1 MRGDLVKSTDAAG
14 NVTCYT
20 YNEAHQLLS
29 ATTIRG
35 PYVYPNG
42 SQIKQFVYN
51 SATLNGSAMQN
62 TAGRLAR
69 AYTYPTAGQGNT
81 TDEYYNYS
89 ARGELTDVYQ
99 STNHSGGFYH
109 ATAGYWANGRLN
121 ALGLLNASGSKLIPN
136 LTYTPDGAGRLNK
149 VNADSGQNPIN
160 LVSYDAASRPTNVK
174 FGSGDS
180 DAFSYDPSTG
190 RMTQYLYAVGSTCQP
205 IVGTLNWNA
214 NGSMMSRGNYDPIT
228 PANTDYCSYSHD
240 DLGRIQNYSCT
251 AGWAQSFSY
260 DTFGNISKSGS
271 ITYTPGYDT
280 AKNQAYGAA
289 YDGNG
294 NVKSIAGRTFAWDAS
309 GNSITIDGVSAIFD
323 ASDRMAEQNRSGSYT
338 QVLYSPTGQRLA
350 LASNQALTK
359 AFVPLPGGATAVY
372 DSTGLSFYRH
382 RDWLGSSRLT
392 SSTTRS
398 VLSAPAYAPFG
409 ELQNSA
415 SDVSFTNQNQDT

>member
-1 MRGDLVKSTDAAG
+1 MLRENRSFHINKVLIRVRPGDQVPLQTA
-14 NVTCYT
+14 T
-20 YNEAHQLLS
+20 S
-29 ATTIRG
+29 A
-35 PYVYPNG
+35 
-42 SQIKQFVYN
+42 
-51 SATLNGSAMQN
+51 
-62 TAGRLAR
+62 
-69 AYTYPTAGQGNT
+69 
-81 TDEYYNYS
+81 
-89 ARGELTDVYQ
+89 
-99 STNHSGGFYH
+99 
-109 ATAGYWANGRLN
+109 